1 MEADREDVVG
11 FVLDASTALVWFLP
25 DETSSVA
32 DQTLRLLG
40 KRAAIVP
47 DLFWHEMRN
56 VLLTSYR
63 RKRIS
68 LPEVWHSMGRLEQ
81 LSIGT
86 ARAADNTLIL
96 TLAERHSLT
105 AYDAAYL
112 ALALDRQ
119 LPLATLDR
127 KLTKAAESEGLP
139 LLR

>member
-68 LPEVWHSMGRLEQ
+68 LPEVSHSMGRLEQ

-86 ARAADNTLIL
+86 ARAADNALIL
-96 TLAERHSLT
+96 TLAERHTLT
-105 AYDAAYL
+105 TYDAAYF

-139 LLR
+139 LLT

>member
-1 MEADREDVVG
+1 MEADRTDVVE
-11 FVLDASTALVWFLP
+11 FVLDASIALVWFLP
-25 DETSSVA
+25 DEANIIA
-32 DQTLRLLG
+32 DRSLRLLN
-40 KRAAIVP
+40 KTAAIVP

-56 VLLTSYR
+56 VLLTSFR

-68 LPEVWHSMGRLEQ
+68 LPEVWHSMARLEQ
-81 LSIGT
+81 LDIAT
-86 ARAADNTLIL
+86 ARTADNTSIL
-96 TLAERHSLT
+96 TLAERHTLT

-127 KLTKAAESEGLP
+127 TLAEAAEREGLP

>member
-1 MEADREDVVG
+1 MEADRPDVIG

-25 DETSSVA
+25 DEVSVIA
-32 DQTLRLLG
+32 DRSLRLLNNT
-40 KRAAIVP
+40 AAIVP

-68 LPEVWHSMGRLEQ
+68 LPEVSTSMARLEQ
-81 LSIGT
+81 LDIAT
-86 ARAADNTLIL
+86 AHTADNAVII
-96 TLAERHSLT
+96 TLAERHALT

-127 KLTKAAESEGLP
+127 KLAEAAVREGVA